1 MIPQPKKS
9 ISVFVALTLSVV
21 CIKAAPAAD
30 SEEIASGGTQRIEL
44 AIQNRSLGIEDSTL
58 RVTEGNTIEL
68 VWTTDE
74 AVELHL
80 HGYDIELTV
89 SATEPAIMAFEA
101 HATGRF
107 PITSHGFGGDDHGH
121 LTLLYLEVHPR

>member
-9 ISVFVALTLSVV
+9 IGVFLLLTLSVI
-21 CIKAAPAAD
+21 CIKVAPAAD

-44 AIQNRSLGIEDSTL
+44 AIQNRSLGIKDNTL

-80 HGYDIELTV
+80 HGYDIELNV
-89 SATEPAIMAFEA
+89 PETEPAVMTFEA

-107 PITSHGFGGDDHGH
+107 PITSHGFGSDDHGPQ
-121 LTLLYLEVHPR
+121 TLLYLEVHPR